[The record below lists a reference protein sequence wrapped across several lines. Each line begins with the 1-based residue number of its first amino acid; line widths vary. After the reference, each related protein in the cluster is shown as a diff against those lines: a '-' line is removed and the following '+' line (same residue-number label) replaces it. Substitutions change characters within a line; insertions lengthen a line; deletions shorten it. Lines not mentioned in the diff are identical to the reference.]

1 MGVMFEEFVE
11 RVKALEYMVKKIASE
26 LLFKRSQQIVKMNR
40 TQLMQGK
47 NIEEKTIQEGYSKPY
62 AKKRQ
67 KKGLQTRFV
76 DLYFTGK
83 FQKGLKGVKN
93 IEGLDI
99 ESSAE
104 YEKYL
109 RGNYPGIMGLN
120 KQDAELIAQAIA
132 EELAKQLK
140 KYLVA

>member
-1 MGVMFEEFVE
+1 MAVIFEIFVD
-11 RVKALEYMVKKIASE
+11 RVKGLEYYAKKVANE
-26 LLFKRSQQIVKMNR
+26 LLFKRSQEVVKMNR
-40 TQLMQGK
+40 KQLMEGK
-47 NIEEKTIQEGYSKPY
+47 NTLQKTIQEGYSKPY

-93 IEGLDI
+93 TDGLDL
-99 ESSAE
+99 ESDAD

-109 RGNYPGIMGLN
+109 RGNYPDIMGLN
-120 KQDAELIAQAIA
+120 KVDAELIAVAIA
-132 EELAKQLK
+132 KELAVEIK
-140 KYLVA
+140 KYLIK